1 MSLELV
7 RSGASFKFVE
17 SLAGFDERTIV
28 AVVQIAFGGF
38 LAPIVKCFGLRLFVY
53 LFSGILRP

>member
-7 RSGASFKFVE
+7 RIGAGFKFVE

-28 AVVQIAFGGF
+28 AVVKIALGCFS
-38 LAPIVKCFGLRLFVY
+38 APIIK
-53 LFSGILRP
+53 